1 MIKHVYK
8 LPKGVD
14 IDFMRT
20 LKGVEGSYLNPI
32 EDKNGNFVISQE
44 EYKCA
49 EFQYLVELYPE
60 VYAAMQLI
68 FFEPKP
74 EIIIGETL

>member
-14 IDFMRT
+14 VDFMRT
-20 LKGVEGSYLNPI
+20 LKGAEGSFLNPI
-32 EDKNGNFVISQE
+32 EDNNGNFIISQE
-44 EYKCA
+44 EYNCA
-49 EFQYLVELYPE
+49 EFQYLVNEYPE

-68 FFEPKP
+68 PFEPIP
-74 EIIIGETL
+74 EPIIGETL